1 MSSLHVHADG
11 VGDVLE
17 SVAAQQLGQTALQH
31 GDLLRA
37 SVHQRADEHDQA
49 GAGTNLRIGLLGG
62 KDATD
67 AGDGEPV
74 AI

>member
-1 MSSLHVHADG
+1 MGQSPPHEGFTAPWVIGQYVSSLHVYADG

-37 SVHQRADEHDQA
+37 RYISELMNMTRLEPE
-49 GAGTNLRIGLLGG
+49 RIF
-62 KDATD
+62 A
-67 AGDGEPV
+67 
-74 AI
+74 

>member
-1 MSSLHVHADG
+1 MSSLHVYADG

-49 GAGTNLRIGLLGG
+49 GAESSHRLARG
-62 KDATD
+62 
-67 AGDGEPV
+67 
-74 AI
+74 